1 LKENNPSMTLT
12 SRDRI
17 KRTIFFITVILFV
30 GGVAVAYRSEL
41 SATVPDPRH
50 LFSILGISY
59 FLAWG
64 AYALLSHIPRDEIRG
79 QFVLM
84 TLSLVA
90 VLIFAEVPVWLD
102 LIDYRKTFGNT
113 SFLPWERPNYLP
125 DRELIAL
132 PRPGS
137 TVKTAFGRG
146 NIGEGICLPVRP
158 AEPFDVTYDKR
169 GFRNE
174 ADFSEAEVAVIGDSY
189 VESPMMPG
197 AALATTRLAELRGG
211 AVANLGQSG
220 YGPQQELAVL
230 KRYALPLHPKWIV
243 WIFYE
248 GNDLVDAQNYGD
260 RVSSLIG
267 VWNSMNRA
275 WDRSFTLNSLVAF
288 SRRIHG
294 CVPNQ
299 RVAGNY
305 GLMDA
310 GNGHE
315 QRVYFLD
322 HSSSVAPTVQE
333 LEALQITA
341 NTLKEAYELAR
352 SQGAGFLVAF
362 APTKF
367 RVYHDIVRFDGN
379 AQGDL
384 KWWVL
389 NDLPERLH
397 RLVADISPDVRYV
410 DLTPALSAAAKTKQ
424 LVFIPDDTH
433 WTGDGHRVVAET
445 LHQALTYA
453 GQGPLIASEKKISE
467 KTGGMVDIAKGA
479 LMVRNKDGTIR
490 YWSDRASEL
499 YGWDQKS
506 ALGKIS
512 HQLLHTIFPVSLE
525 QIEGELLARGFW
537 EGRLIHERR
546 DGEKITVFSRWELQQ
561 DVGAKD
567 QSITIVEINRK
578 PPV

>member
-1 LKENNPSMTLT
+1 MTII
-12 SRDRI
+12 SSARI
-17 KRTIFFITVILFV
+17 KRTILAITGVLFV
-30 GGVAVAYRSEL
+30 GGVALAFNFGL
-41 SATVPDPRH
+41 STAVPDARH
-50 LFSILGISY
+50 LFSILGTSY

-64 AYALLSHIPRDEIRG
+64 AYALLSHIPRDEIRS

-84 TLSLVA
+84 TLSLGVA
-90 VLIFAEVPVWLD
+90 LFVAEVPAWLD
-102 LIDYRKTFGNT
+102 LIDYRKTFGTT

-125 DRELIAL
+125 DRELLAL

-137 TVKTAFGRG
+137 TVKTVFGRG

-158 AEPFDVTYDKR
+158 SEPFDVKYDKN

-174 ADFSEAEVAVIGDSY
+174 HDLAEAEVAVIGDSY

-197 AALATTRLAELRGG
+197 SVLATTRLAQLYGG

-220 YGPQQELAVL
+220 YGPQQELVVL
-230 KRYALPLHPKWIV
+230 KRYALPLRPKWIV
-243 WIFYE
+243 WVFYE
-248 GNDLVDAQNYGD
+248 GNDLVDAQNYGE
-260 RVSSLIG
+260 RVSVLNG
-267 VWNSMNRA
+267 VWSSMNRA
-275 WDRSFTLNSLVAF
+275 WDRSFTLNSLMAF
-288 SRRIHG
+288 SRWTHG

-305 GLMDA
+305 GLID
-310 GNGHE
+310 GDEGQE

-322 HSSSVAPTVQE
+322 HSLSVVPTAQE
-333 LEALQITA
+333 LEAVQTVA
-341 NTLKEAYELAR
+341 HTFKAAYELAH
-352 SQGAGFLVAF
+352 SQGAGFMVAF

-367 RVYHDIVRFDGN
+367 RVYRDIARFDGN

-397 RLVADISPDVRYV
+397 RLVADISPDIRYV
-410 DLTPALSAAAKTKQ
+410 DLTPALSAAAKAKQ

-433 WTGDGHRVVAET
+433 WTSDGHRVVAET
-445 LHQALTYA
+445 LHHALTYA
-453 GQGPLIASEKKISE
+453 GPESPASDESRTDMKAGR
-467 KTGGMVDIAKGA
+467 TVDITKGA
-479 LMVRNKDGTIR
+479 MMVRSKDGTIR
-490 YWSDRASEL
+490 YWSDSASKL
-499 YGWDQKS
+499 YGWDKQS
-506 ALGKIS
+506 ALGKVS
-512 HQLLHTIFPVSLE
+512 HQLLHTVFPVSLE
-525 QIEGELLARGFW
+525 QIEAELLARGFW
-537 EGRLIHERR
+537 EGRLVHARR
-546 DGEKITVFSRWELQQ
+546 DGTKVTVFSRWELQQ

>member
-1 LKENNPSMTLT
+1 MTVT
-12 SRDRI
+12 SRARI
-17 KRTIFFITVILFV
+17 KRTILFITGVLFV
-30 GGVAVAYRSEL
+30 GGVILAFKSGL
-41 SATVPDPRH
+41 STAVPDARH
-50 LFSILGISY
+50 LFSILGTSY

-64 AYALLSHIPRDEIRG
+64 AYALLSHIPRDEIRS

-90 VLIFAEVPVWLD
+90 ALLLAEVPVWLN
-102 LIDYRKTFGNT
+102 LIDFRKTFGTT
-113 SFLPWERPNYLP
+113 SFLPWERPNYVP
-125 DRELIAL
+125 DRELLAL

-137 TVKTAFGRG
+137 TVKTVFGRG
-146 NIGEGICLPVRP
+146 NIGESICLPVRP
-158 AEPFDVTYDKR
+158 AEPFEVKYDKN

-174 ADFSEAEVAVIGDSY
+174 QDLAEAEVAVIGDSY

-197 AALATTRLAELRGG
+197 SVLATTRLAELYGG

-230 KRYALPLHPKWIV
+230 KRYALPLRPKWIV
-243 WIFYE
+243 WVFYE
-248 GNDLVDAQNYGD
+248 GNDLADAQRYEE
-260 RVSSLIG
+260 RVSVLNG
-267 VWNSMNRA
+267 MWNSMNMA
-275 WDRSFTLNSLVAF
+275 WDRSFILNSLMALA
-288 SRRIHG
+288 RWTHG

-299 RVAGNY
+299 RIAGNY
-305 GLMDA
+305 GLID
-310 GNGHE
+310 GGDGHE
-315 QRVYFLD
+315 ERVYFLD
-322 HSSSVAPTVQE
+322 HSSSVVPTGQE
-333 LEALQITA
+333 LKALQTTA

-352 SQGAGFLVAF
+352 SEGADFMVAF

-367 RVYHDIVRFDGN
+367 RVYHDIARFDGN

-397 RLVADISPDVRYV
+397 RLVADISPGIRYV

-433 WTGDGHRVVAET
+433 WTSDGHRVVAEA
-445 LHQALTYA
+445 LHHALASA
-453 GQGPLIASEKKISE
+453 GPESPVSYESRTHAKA
-467 KTGGMVDIAKGA
+467 GGTVDMTKGA
-479 LMVRNKDGTIR
+479 MIVRNKDGTIR
-490 YWSDRASEL
+490 YWSDSASEL
-499 YGWDQKS
+499 YGWDKKS
-506 ALGKIS
+506 ALGKVS
-512 HQLLHTIFPVSLE
+512 HQLLHTVFPVSLE
-525 QIEGELLARGFW
+525 QIERELLARGFW
-537 EGRLIHERR
+537 EGHLIHERR
-546 DGEKITVFSRWELQQ
+546 DGSKVTVFSRWELQQ

>member
-1 LKENNPSMTLT
+1 MTVT
-12 SRDRI
+12 SSARI
-17 KRTIFFITVILFV
+17 KRTILFITGLLFA
-30 GGVAVAYRSEL
+30 GGVALAFKTGL
-41 SATVPDPRH
+41 STGAPDARH
-50 LFSILGISY
+50 LFSLLGTSY
-59 FLAWG
+59 LLAWG
-64 AYALLSHIPRDEIRG
+64 AYALLSHVPRDEIRS
-79 QFVLM
+79 QFVLL
-84 TLSLVA
+84 TLSLGMA
-90 VLIFAEVPVWLD
+90 LLLAEAPVWLD
-102 LIDYRKTFGNT
+102 AIDYRRTFGNT
-113 SFLPWERPNYLP
+113 GFLPWERPNYLP
-125 DRELIAL
+125 DRELLAL
-132 PRPGS
+132 PRPGA
-137 TVKTAFGRG
+137 TVKTVFGRG

-158 AEPFDVTYDKR
+158 AESFEVRYDKN

-174 ADFSEAEVAVIGDSY
+174 GDFSAAEVAVIGDSY

-197 AALATTRLAELRGG
+197 SALATTRLAELRGG
-211 AVANLGQSG
+211 TVANLGQSG

-230 KRYALPLHPKWIV
+230 KRYALPLRPKWIV
-243 WIFYE
+243 WVFYE
-248 GNDLVDAQNYGD
+248 GNDLVDAQNYGE
-260 RVSSLIG
+260 RVSFLNG
-267 VWNSMNRA
+267 MWNSMNRA
-275 WDRSFTLNSLVAF
+275 WDRSFTLNGLVAV
-288 SRRIHG
+288 SRWIHG

-310 GNGHE
+310 EDGHE

-333 LEALQITA
+333 LEALQATA
-341 NTLKEAYELAR
+341 DALKEAYELAR
-352 SQGAGFLVAF
+352 SQDADFMVAF

-433 WTGDGHRVVAET
+433 WTGAGHRVVAET
-445 LHQALTYA
+445 LHQALAYV
-453 GQGPLIASEKKISE
+453 GSKSSGEHE
-467 KTGGMVDIAKGA
+467 GGMPARADGAVDIAKGA
-479 LMVRNKDGTIR
+479 MMVRNKDGTIR
-490 YWSDRASEL
+490 YWSDNAREL
-499 YGWDQKS
+499 YGWDKKS
-506 ALGKIS
+506 ALGKVS
-512 HQLLHTIFPVSLE
+512 HQLLHTVFPASLE
-525 QIEGELLARGFW
+525 HIEAELLERGFW

-546 DGEKITVFSRWELQQ
+546 DGKKITVFSRWELQQ

-567 QSITIVEINRK
+567 QSITIVEINKK
-578 PPV
+578 PPT